1 MRLNKIL
8 MIIGLIITAASL
20 VLFFLFGEFWLTP
33 ILIIVPYCF
42 SRSRLRVENH
52 EEQSNEVYTQDEETR
67 APGETAPF
75 VDLDVE
81 SYDDKGKRCSKCH
94 FLIEE
99 ENLRYCPNCGKKLV
113 K

>member
-42 SRSRLRVENH
+42 SRSRFRFENH
-52 EEQSNEVYTQDEETR
+52 NEHTDDDYTRDEETR
-67 APGETAPF
+67 PPGETAPF
-75 VDLDVE
+75 VNLGVE
-81 SYDDKGKRCSKCH
+81 GIDNKEKRCPKCH

-99 ENLRYCPNCGKKLV
+99 ENVRYCPKCGNKLV